1 MKSNSPCPC
10 GSGCTFDQC
19 CKPCI
24 TGTTPATTAEQLMRS
39 RYTAHVIQDETYL
52 LKSWHPSTRP
62 ATLSLDKE
70 NTKWIGLKII
80 HCSAGKAGDETGEV
94 EFVARYKINGKA
106 HRLHENSR
114 FRYEWDSWL
123 YMDGDVLD

>member
-1 MKSNSPCPC
+1 
-10 GSGCTFDQC
+10 
-19 CKPCI
+19 
-24 TGTTPATTAEQLMRS
+24 MRS